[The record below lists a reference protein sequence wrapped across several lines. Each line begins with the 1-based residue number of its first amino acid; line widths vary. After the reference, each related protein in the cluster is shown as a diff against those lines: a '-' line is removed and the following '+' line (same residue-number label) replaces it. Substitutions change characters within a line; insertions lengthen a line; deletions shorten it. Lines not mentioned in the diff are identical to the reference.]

1 MYNPHMKLILSCTAN
16 GIFMMLGRKLW
27 NTDWC
32 TTQKSDVTQEVV
44 KHQEWCKTSVVSD
57 TQRYCMG
64 LPHQ

>member
-1 MYNPHMKLILSCTAN
+1 MKLILSCTAN
-16 GIFMMLGRKLW
+16 GIFMILGRKLW

-32 TTQKSDVTQEVV
+32 ATQKSDVTQEVRELQEVV

-57 TQRYCMG
+57 TQEVLG